1 MNKREPR
8 TDELGII
15 NCDIKITWSDGR
27 TENLSPDL
35 PEYLTEQIEQYLD
48 ELEDL
53 RNEQGDDEYN
63 FSEE

>member
-1 MNKREPR
+1 MKKREPR

-15 NCDIKITWSDGR
+15 DCKITITWSDGR

-35 PEYLTEQIEQYLD
+35 PEYLAEEIEQYLD

>member
-15 NCDIKITWSDGR
+15 KYDVKITWSDGR

-35 PEYLTEQIEQYLD
+35 PEYLAKEIEQYLD